1 MVSNRARKLAHAREQ
16 RLGGGS
22 RREAAARL
30 RAATFIP
37 TGLTG
42 LDRRLGGGLRRREL
56 TVLAART
63 GMGKSMLALAF
74 ARHAAIRLRRVAL
87 VASLEMSHFES
98 GCRVL
103 AAESGVPTE
112 KLQRASFD
120 DTEQATVARTASA
133 LQSAPLHFGG
143 DTASPGLA
151 DIQAL
156 HARYAR
162 RGAKADILVVD
173 YLGLMDTFGSTT
185 RERGVASILDGL
197 SHLAEEENLAVVVV
211 EQLDRAL
218 LERDDHRPRPTD
230 MVHAEQIM
238 LRAGTTIFL
247 HRPAFFAPRHR
258 QGRYERSP
266 DPKLYPEHLFPRWG
280 LPEPTRQPAQMYV
293 SRHRDRRSRAV
304 EVEVDLSRSQFSDPP
319 ADKASAGR

>member
-1 MVSNRARKLAHAREQ
+1 MVSNHARKLAHSREQ

-42 LDRRLGGGLRRREL
+42 LDRRLGGGLRRRKL

-87 VASLEMSHFES
+87 VASLEMSHYELA
-98 GCRVL
+98 CRVL

-120 DTEQATVARTASA
+120 DTEQVTVARTASV

-156 HARYAR
+156 HVR
-162 RGAKADILVVD
+162 RGAKADLLVVD

-185 RERGVASILDGL
+185 RERGVAAILDGL

-218 LERDDHRPRPTD
+218 LERDDRRPRPTD

-238 LRAGTTIFL
+238 PRVGTTIL
-247 HRPAFFAPRHR
+247 LYRPAFFAPRHR

-266 DPKLYPEHLFPRWG
+266 DPKLYPENFFPRLG
-280 LPEPTRQPAQMYV
+280 LPEPTRQPAQIYV
-293 SRHRDRRSRAV
+293 SRHRDRRFRAM
-304 EVEVDLSRSQFSDPP
+304 EVEVDLSRSQFSEPP